1 MQSSPAK
8 IGNKARMSPSTT
20 AFNHCTRSPSQ
31 YYNKAQKGNKM
42 YTDLERK
49 NKPVFEDNITV
60 SKEELKK
67 SITITMENPLEL
79 IFNYNKVVEYKV
91 NT

>member
-1 MQSSPAK
+1 
-8 IGNKARMSPSTT
+8 
-20 AFNHCTRSPSQ
+20 
-31 YYNKAQKGNKM
+31 M